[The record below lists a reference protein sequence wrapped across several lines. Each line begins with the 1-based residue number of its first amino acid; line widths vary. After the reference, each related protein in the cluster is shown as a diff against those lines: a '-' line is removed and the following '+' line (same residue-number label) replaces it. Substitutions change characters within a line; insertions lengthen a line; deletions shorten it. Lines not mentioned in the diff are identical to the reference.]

1 MSIITQLR
9 GIRTIEQPMPEPD
22 GILSRATRPPQVA
35 RTSPRRG
42 ALADSQHR
50 SGLFAA
56 AVSQASRVNLPF
68 GQSNLAQQASFEGEC
83 QGHILGRKAKQLATR
98 KIPIT

>member
-68 GQSNLAQQASFEGEC
+68 GQSNEGEC